1 MFNASQRRDVLT
13 VSQLTGL
20 ARGLLEDAFASP
32 WIVGEVSNYRP
43 APSGHWYFTLKDSQA
58 ELKVAMFRQ
67 RNRYCAVAPENG
79 VKLRVRGRLT
89 VYEQRGELQL
99 VAEQLEALGAGA
111 LLQNLELLKAKLASE
126 GLFALERKRALPRM
140 PRRLAILTSPTG
152 AAIRDVLSVIK
163 RRFPLMHVELWPV
176 LVQGFEAP
184 GQIVGA
190 LAQIAECAERYDL
203 LLLTRGGGSQE
214 DLACFNDEQVV
225 RAVAAMRIPVVSAVG
240 HESDFTLTDLAADLR
255 AATPSAA
262 AELITPDHFEL
273 RSRLLNVK
281 KRLAQAIRRRLEP
294 AHQQLDQRSRLLEAH
309 SPQRRLQVTQQR
321 LAQACMRLQSQLRF
335 SVRSR
340 QQQMLAV
347 QSRWQRQALSSVLAA
362 RKVSLKRLL
371 DQLLELSQKQLDR
384 LCARSAANLSA
395 LNALSPQ
402 RTLERGYAIVFQP
415 DGAILKSVI
424 NARAAQLLRI
434 QLADGSLSAQLLQ
447 RDETL
452 QP

>member
-1 MFNASQRRDVLT
+1 MFNAAQRRDVLT

-163 RRFPLMHVELWPV
+163 RRFPLMHVE
-176 LVQGFEAP
+176 
-184 GQIVGA
+184 
-190 LAQIAECAERYDL
+190 
-203 LLLTRGGGSQE
+203 
-214 DLACFNDEQVV
+214 
-225 RAVAAMRIPVVSAVG
+225 
-240 HESDFTLTDLAADLR
+240 
-255 AATPSAA
+255 
-262 AELITPDHFEL
+262 
-273 RSRLLNVK
+273 
-281 KRLAQAIRRRLEP
+281 
-294 AHQQLDQRSRLLEAH
+294 
-309 SPQRRLQVTQQR
+309 
-321 LAQACMRLQSQLRF
+321 
-335 SVRSR
+335 
-340 QQQMLAV
+340 
-347 QSRWQRQALSSVLAA
+347 
-362 RKVSLKRLL
+362 
-371 DQLLELSQKQLDR
+371 
-384 LCARSAANLSA
+384 
-395 LNALSPQ
+395 
-402 RTLERGYAIVFQP
+402 
-415 DGAILKSVI
+415 
-424 NARAAQLLRI
+424 
-434 QLADGSLSAQLLQ
+434 
-447 RDETL
+447 
-452 QP
+452 